1 MTTNVSTLHVWDSS
15 AKELPSV
22 ASEQLKALMTKYG
35 FSQNMLSAK
44 IGISTSVL
52 SQILAETYPY
62 IQDNFVW
69 MQVRKFIEKA
79 SSPIYETKL
88 LKVVHNTLN
97 RTFEEK
103 EISCITGAS
112 GAGKTTA
119 IENYCLINPNALY
132 IRVNQVMTRKYLLI
146 SLLKSIGQPVEGY
159 TLFELFEIFSESLA
173 RKNRII
179 IVDEAERLDVPNLE
193 LLRDIYDQHNC
204 GLALIGLESLRI
216 LLKKGKSLKDNLV
229 QLYSRI
235 GYQEVVD
242 ILTPAD
248 IKLVFDDRL
257 PGHKISDELIK
268 RLSKSYQR
276 HGGFRAVIKLAN
288 LSIKLAEKNDVKA
301 IDDNLIE
308 FTISELTI

>member
-1 MTTNVSTLHVWDSS
+1 MTNQILTLDSS
-15 AKELPSV
+15 ATLPSV
-22 ASEQLKALMTKYG
+22 ASETLKNLMTKYG
-35 FSQNMLSAK
+35 FSQNMLATK

-52 SQILAETYPY
+52 SQILAGTYLY

-69 MQVRKFIEKA
+69 LQVKKFIEKSFA
-79 SSPIYETKL
+79 PIYETKL

-97 RTFEEK
+97 RTFDEK

-132 IRVNQVMTRKYLLI
+132 IRANQVLTRKYLLI
-146 SLLKSIGQPVEGY
+146 SLLKSLSQPTEGY
-159 TLFELFEIFSESLA
+159 SLYELYEIISESLA

-179 IVDEAERLDVPNLE
+179 IIDEAERLDIANLE

-204 GLALIGLESLRI
+204 GLALVGLENLRI
-216 LLKKGKSLKDNLV
+216 LLKKGKSLKENLV

-242 ILTPAD
+242 ILTPND
-248 IKLVFDDRL
+248 IHLVFDDRL
-257 PGHKISDELIK
+257 KGHRISEDMFK
-268 RLSKSYQR
+268 RLSKTYAK
-276 HGGFRAVIKLAN
+276 HGGFRAIIKLAN
-288 LSIKLAEKNDVKA
+288 LSLKLADKNDVKV
-301 IDDNLIE
+301 IDDSLIE

>member
-1 MTTNVSTLHVWDSS
+1 MMTNALKSWNGPQRD
-15 AKELPSV
+15 LPAQ
-22 ASEQLKALMTKYG
+22 ASEQLKTLMNKYG

-52 SQILAETYPY
+52 SQILSETYPY
-62 IQDNFVW
+62 ISDNFVW
-69 MQVRKFIEKA
+69 LQVRKFIEKA

-146 SLLKSIGQPVEGY
+146 SLLKSINQPVEGY
-159 TLFELFEIFSESLA
+159 GLYELYEIFSESLS
-173 RKNRII
+173 RKSRIV

-216 LLKKGKSLKDNLV
+216 LLKKGKSLKENLV

-242 ILTPAD
+242 ILTPSD
-248 IKLVFDDRL
+248 IHLVFDDRL
-257 PGHKISDELIK
+257 PAHKISDDLIK
-268 RLSKSYQR
+268 RLSKTYQK
-276 HGGFRAVIKLAN
+276 HGGFRAIIKLAN
-288 LSIKLAEKNDVKA
+288 LALKLAEKNDVKV

-308 FTISELTI
+308 FTISELTL